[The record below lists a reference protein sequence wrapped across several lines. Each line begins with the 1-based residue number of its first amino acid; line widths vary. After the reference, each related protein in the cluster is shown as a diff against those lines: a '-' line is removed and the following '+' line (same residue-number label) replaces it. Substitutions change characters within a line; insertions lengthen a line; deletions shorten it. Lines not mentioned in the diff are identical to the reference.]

1 MKLPRFFEFI
11 TEKIVSTETEYGNKK
26 PFNNK
31 QFSQQDDE
39 IFTFF
44 QHENVVIVV
53 SYERGGSISF
63 GILQNNES
71 NKLHSETSVSFSR
84 IQEFYG
90 KLIYTIIQM
99 INNFNITKFYF
110 YSSPFEPKVEKLYK
124 TFVKNPN
131 IQSIFKTMGFEYTEN
146 KITQN
151 GNTFIVHNFNNSKI
165 SIKFKK

>member
-1 MKLPRFFEFI
+1 MKLPRFIEFI
-11 TEKIVSTETEYGNKK
+11 TEKIVSTETDYGNKK

-31 QFSQQDDE
+31 QFSRQDGE

-44 QHENVVIVV
+44 IHENVTIVV
-53 SYERGGSISF
+53 SYERGSISF
-63 GILQNNES
+63 GILKDDQS
-71 NKLHSETSVSFSR
+71 NKLHSESSESFSR

-90 KLIYTIIQM
+90 KLIYVIIQM
-99 INNFNITKFYF
+99 INKFNIIKFYF

-124 TFVKNPN
+124 KFIKNPN

-151 GNTFIVHNFNNSKI
+151 DVMFIVHNFNKVQ
-165 SIKFKK
+165 K